1 MSSARPRHKNKT
13 FAALLALLLGGTGAH
28 RFYLRGMRDK
38 WALLHL
44 VSVPATAL
52 VMTQAP
58 GADIFFQLLPLSVSY
73 LAGFLEA
80 LVIGLMSDE
89 KFDER
94 FNAAS
99 GGRSNARWP
108 LAIILVVTMLVGTT
122 TLIATISRLF
132 DLLYTG
138 GAYG

>member
-13 FAALLALLLGGTGAH
+13 IATLLAAVLGGTGAH
-28 RFYLRGMRDK
+28 RFLLRGMRDK
-38 WALLHL
+38 WALLHFA
-44 VSVPATAL
+44 SVPATAA
-52 VMTQAP
+52 VMALAP
-58 GADIFFQLLPLSVSY
+58 TADIFYQLLPLTLSY

-80 LVIGLMSDE
+80 LVLGLMPDE
-89 KFDER
+89 KFDAR
-94 FNAAS
+94 FNAGS
-99 GGRSNARWP
+99 GGRTDSRWP
-108 LAIILVVTMLVGTT
+108 LAIILVVTMLVACT